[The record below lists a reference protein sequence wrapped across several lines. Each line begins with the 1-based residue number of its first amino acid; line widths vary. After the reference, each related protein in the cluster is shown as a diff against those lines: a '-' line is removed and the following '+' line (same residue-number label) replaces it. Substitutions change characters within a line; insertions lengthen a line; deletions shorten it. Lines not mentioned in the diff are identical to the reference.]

1 MKINISIKRNPPE
14 KLMIQKLWIWVDGC
28 FKIQFSFK
36 ESFTIIQ
43 KSLRFLALSPRK
55 EKKNQNYNKKVNL
68 LFRAKLK
75 GNLLTLVFKKMLT
88 NNIWR

>member
-1 MKINISIKRNPPE
+1 
-14 KLMIQKLWIWVDGC
+14 MIQKLWIWVDGC

-43 KSLRFLALSPRK
+43 KSVRFQALSPRK
-55 EKKNQNYNKKVNL
+55 GKKKNQNYNKKVYL

-75 GNLLTLVFKKMLT
+75 VNLLTLIFF
-88 NNIWR
+88 